1 LLGIAAER
9 ALDRLNARPVPT
21 RFRHCDRITRGQTG
35 GCDPFDT
42 AGRTCSLEVHVMTR
56 PAIRTAAIL
65 VAALVTFSACAT
77 ANAPSATPTG
87 SGSGS
92 PAAAVQPTHPVEF
105 VISTAPGGGSDIYA
119 RAMATI
125 IENKKLS
132 PQPVTPLNKEGG
144 SGAVAFGYVYDKTG
158 DMHYVMI
165 TLNSF
170 FTTLITQKTAYRA
183 TDFTPIA
190 NLALDPFYLWVKDD
204 SPWKTAQDFVDA
216 AKKDSLTVSGTG
228 AKQEDEA
235 LFRRIEDTM
244 KTKPFTYLSQ
254 RSGAEVAAAL
264 AGKQGG
270 TVATVNNPS
279 EGLTLYQANPKQLRP
294 LCAFTP
300 ASPTTGVYSGLATCK
315 SQGIPIDDYFIM
327 RAIMAPPGLS
337 PGQQAFWVDVF
348 KKVFDSDEWKKFM
361 SDNALQPDFK
371 SGLEFRQFIL
381 QYQQLHQEIATKF
394 KWV

>member
-1 LLGIAAER
+1 MEVR
-9 ALDRLNARPVPT
+9 VMSRPV
-21 RFRHCDRITRGQTG
+21 
-35 GCDPFDT
+35 
-42 AGRTCSLEVHVMTR
+42 
-56 PAIRTAAIL
+56 IRTLAIL
-65 VAALVTFSACAT
+65 AAALVTLSACAR
-77 ANAPSATPTG
+77 ANAPSSPSPSGAPSASATLE
-87 SGSGS
+87 
-92 PAAAVQPTHPVEF
+92 VIQPSHPVEF

-144 SGAVAFGYVYDKTG
+144 SGAVAFGYVYDHRF

-170 FTTLITQKTAYRA
+170 FTTLITQKVPYKA

-204 SPWKTAQDFVDA
+204 SPWKTAQDFIDA

-279 EGLTLYQANPKQLRP
+279 EGLTLYQATPKQLRP

-300 ASPTTGVYSGLATCK
+300 VSPTTGVYTGLATCK
-315 SQGIPIDDYFIM
+315 SQGVPIDDYFIM

-337 PGQQAFWVDVF
+337 PGQQAFWVGVF

-371 SGLEFRQFIL
+371 SGTEFVQFIE
-381 QYQQLHQEIATKF
+381 QYQRLHEEIATKF
-394 KWV
+394 KWVP

>member
-1 LLGIAAER
+1 M
-9 ALDRLNARPVPT
+9 
-21 RFRHCDRITRGQTG
+21 
-35 GCDPFDT
+35 
-42 AGRTCSLEVHVMTR
+42 SR

-65 VAALVTFSACAT
+65 VATLITFSACAT
-77 ANAPSATPTG
+77 ANAPSPSPAG
-87 SGSGS
+87 SAGAS
-92 PAAAVQPTHPVEF
+92 AAAVVPTHPAEF

-144 SGAVAFGYVYDKTG
+144 SGAVAFTYVFDHKG
-158 DMHYVMI
+158 DMHYIMI

-170 FTTLITQKTAYRA
+170 FTTIITQKLPYKA

-190 NLALDPFYLWVKDD
+190 NLALDPFFLWVNDD
-204 SPWKTAQDFVDA
+204 SPWKNAQDFINA
-216 AKKDSLTVSGTG
+216 AKENSLTVAGTG

-235 LFRRIEDTM
+235 LFRRIEDSM

-254 RSGAEVAAAL
+254 TSGATVAAAL
-264 AGKQGG
+264 AGHQGG
-270 TVATVNNPS
+270 VVATVNNPS
-279 EGLTLYQANPKQLRP
+279 EGLALYQASPKKLRP

-300 ASPTTGVYSGLATCK
+300 ESPKTGIYTGLATCK
-315 SQGIPIDDYFIM
+315 SQGIAIDDYFIM

-337 PGQQAFWVDVF
+337 PQQQAFWVDVF
-348 KKVFDSDEWKKFM
+348 KKVFDSEEWKKFM
-361 SDNALQPDFK
+361 NDNALDPAFK

-381 QYQQLHQEIATKF
+381 QYQQLHQDIATKF

>member
-1 LLGIAAER
+1 M
-9 ALDRLNARPVPT
+9 
-21 RFRHCDRITRGQTG
+21 
-35 GCDPFDT
+35 
-42 AGRTCSLEVHVMTR
+42 SR
-56 PAIRTAAIL
+56 PALRTTAIL
-65 VAALVTFSACAT
+65 VATLLTLSACAT
-77 ANAPSATPTG
+77 ANAPSPTPAGSAAT
-87 SGSGS
+87 
-92 PAAAVQPTHPVEF
+92 AAASVVPTHPAEF
-105 VISTAPGGGSDIYA
+105 VISTAPGGGSDLYA

-144 SGAVAFGYVYDKTG
+144 SGAVAFTYVFDHKG
-158 DMHYVMI
+158 DIHYVMI

-170 FTTLITQKTAYRA
+170 FTTIITQKLPYKA

-190 NLALDPFYLWVKDD
+190 NLALDPFFLWVNDD
-204 SPWKTAQDFVDA
+204 SPWKTAQDFITA
-216 AKKDSLTVSGTG
+216 AKENSLTVAGTG

-254 RSGAEVAAAL
+254 TSGATVAAAL
-264 AGKQGG
+264 AGHQGG
-270 TVATVNNPS
+270 VVATVNNPS
-279 EGLTLYQANPKQLRP
+279 EGLALYQSTPKKLRP
-294 LCAFTP
+294 LCAFTK
-300 ASPTTGVYSGLATCK
+300 ASPTTAVYSGLATCTT
-315 SQGIPIDDYFIM
+315 QGIPIDDYFIM
-327 RAIMAPPGLS
+327 RAIMAPPDLK
-337 PGQQAFWVDVF
+337 PEQQAFWVDVF

-381 QYQQLHQEIATKF
+381 QYQQLHQDIATKF